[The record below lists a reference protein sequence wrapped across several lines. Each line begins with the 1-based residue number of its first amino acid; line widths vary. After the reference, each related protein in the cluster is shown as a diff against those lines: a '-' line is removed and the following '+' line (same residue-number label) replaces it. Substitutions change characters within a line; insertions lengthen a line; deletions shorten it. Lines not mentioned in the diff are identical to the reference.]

1 MEGSDKL
8 GNIRF
13 SDTGGVNMLVTKR
26 VTINNKY
33 YMHNYS
39 DAGFYIERDGV
50 LYEDAIDPLNTDRV
64 YTETETEIPKQEE
77 EENEDIY

>member
-1 MEGSDKL
+1 MLITE
-8 GNIRF
+8 NI
-13 SDTGGVNMLVTKR
+13 
-26 VTINNKY
+26 TIRGTE

-39 DAGFYIERDGV
+39 DAGLYIERDGV

-77 EENEDIY
+77 EEDENIY

>member
-8 GNIRF
+8 GDIRGTN
-13 SDTGGVNMLVTKR
+13 SGGVNMLVTKR

-39 DAGFYIERDGV
+39 DAGLYIERDGV

-64 YTETETEIPKQEE
+64 YTETEIPIEQE